1 MCDAFDTYNDDNS
14 AVHRREATRLVSCS
28 QPGSG
33 SWLARA
39 PDHTLAH
46 SKVASPYYLV
56 QLQQRLGL
64 YLSSLA
70 PYLSATAS
78 QHERLGDAAL
88 NDMNESARHNSALR
102 CVFDALNALTMP
114 NQPPH
119 ALRLCDRGDGTP
131 AGKATARQTYA
142 HINSGHVPD
151 MIRHGAPPE
160 AHEFKCVTPHV
171 QGPLRGQGTVQHG
184 GCPSQADGGDY
195 AFGAT
200 EENLIKKNTGLRER
214 GKPSDGP
221 YDRKTGLGWVASTA
235 KHVNAKGEP
244 APHDYADAQKKGH
257 RVFLFIT
264 ESYGGMAARLFATM
278 RHLHKCATTPG
289 VVDSTRYGQGRASP
303 RSFLAHHAAALSSA
317 IVFANADNILA
328 RAVSMSIALTRATP
342 RGAGA

>member
-1 MCDAFDTYNDDNS
+1 MCDAFDTRNNDNS

-33 SWLARA
+33 SWLARV

-46 SKVASPYYLV
+46 SKVPSPYYLV

-64 YLSSLA
+64 YISSLA

-102 CVFDALNALTMP
+102 CLFNALNALTMP

-200 EENLIKKNTGLRER
+200 EENLIKKNIGLRER

-221 YDRKTGLGWVASTA
+221 FDRKI
-235 KHVNAKGEP
+235 
-244 APHDYADAQKKGH
+244 H
-257 RVFLFIT
+257 RQ
-264 ESYGGMAARLFATM
+264 ARQRERRA
-278 RHLHKCATTPG
+278 RTT
-289 VVDSTRYGQGRASP
+289 RLRGRAEEGPSRLP
-303 RSFLAHHAAALSSA
+303 LHHRELWRHGRPALCHHAPPPQ
-317 IVFANADNILA
+317 V
-328 RAVSMSIALTRATP
+328 RHHPWR
-342 RGAGA
+342 RR

>member
-1 MCDAFDTYNDDNS
+1 ML
-14 AVHRREATRLVSCS
+14 RR
-28 QPGSG
+28 
-33 SWLARA
+33 
-39 PDHTLAH
+39 
-46 SKVASPYYLV
+46 
-56 QLQQRLGL
+56 
-64 YLSSLA
+64 
-70 PYLSATAS
+70 
-78 QHERLGDAAL
+78 
-88 NDMNESARHNSALR
+88 LR
-102 CVFDALNALTMP
+102 
-114 NQPPH
+114 
-119 ALRLCDRGDGTP
+119 
-131 AGKATARQTYA
+131 
-142 HINSGHVPD
+142 
-151 MIRHGAPPE
+151 
-160 AHEFKCVTPHV
+160 
-171 QGPLRGQGTVQHG
+171 VQHG

-200 EENLIKKNTGLRER
+200 EENLIKKNIGLRER

-221 YDRKTGLGWVASTA
+221 FDRKTGLGWVASTA
-235 KHVNAKGEP
+235 KHVNANGEP

-342 RGAGA
+342 RGVGA